1 MSTYRFATGILTALL
16 ACGTGPR
23 AYADPGLA
31 EQFNS
36 LFGPQGLILQ
46 TQQFHTAHFTSDSQV
61 LLGLLVQQLAPAAAD
76 FPAVSTVPGLTLRY
90 NTELQAFE
98 RSSGSLGPVYVE
110 RPQTIGRGKLDI
122 GFSYLFQDFDEL
134 DGANLDGLFFNLRHA
149 DCCTIGAPFDDSAF
163 GDPDGSL
170 DGFERETA
178 DVTFEEFDLESHVLS
193 LYATYGITDRWDV
206 NVLVPII
213 FTSLDVSVRAVL
225 NNASIN
231 PITGQP
237 THLFPNGTNVATRH
251 INDDSTGVGDVLL
264 RTKYHFLSSNGFN
277 LASGLSL
284 RLPTGDEDNFQGLND
299 VVLTP
304 YLALSQ
310 EWSRFDFH
318 FQAGFDINADDT
330 ERSRARYG
338 IGLTTQ
344 LVERVAFLIDIIGSS
359 NLTEQDISVNTVPVI
374 AGSEVVGS
382 RSVTQGLRTDIVNL
396 AVGFKA
402 AFAQSVVGFAAVFLP
417 LNDDGLRSDAVPT
430 AGLEVSF

>member
-1 MSTYRFATGILTALL
+1 MSTYRFAMGVLAALL

-23 AYADPGLA
+23 AYADQGLA

-46 TQQFHTAHFTSDSQV
+46 TQQFHTAHFTSDSQA

-76 FPAVSTVPGLTLRY
+76 FPAVSTVPGLTYRY

-110 RPQTIGRGKLDI
+110 RPQTIGRGKLDV
-122 GFSYLFQDFDEL
+122 GFSYLFQHFDQL
-134 DGANLDGLFFNLRHA
+134 DGARLDGLFFRLGHA
-149 DCCTIGAPFDDSAF
+149 DCCTIGAPFDDPAF
-163 GDPDGSL
+163 GRPDGSL
-170 DGFERETA
+170 SGFERETA

-206 NVLVPII
+206 NVLVPIMN
-213 FTSLDVSVRAVL
+213 TSLDVSVRAVL
-225 NNASIN
+225 NNAEIN
-231 PITGQP
+231 PFTGRP

-251 INDDSTGVGDVLL
+251 IDDDSTGVGDVLL

-284 RLPTGDEDNFQGLND
+284 RLPSGDEDNFQGLGD

-318 FQAGFDINADDT
+318 FQAGYDINADDT
-330 ERSRARYG
+330 ERSRARYA

-359 NLTEQDISVNTVPVI
+359 NLTTQDISASGVPVI
-374 AGSEVVGS
+374 EGSVRAGS
-382 RSVTQGLRTDIVNL
+382 RTVTRGLSTDIVDL